1 MMVKQQR
8 PLTQAIA
15 LIASFLVAAC
25 GASRSSEVT
34 ASLGSGAPSTSA
46 PRSSPSTGPSSS
58 PGALELPARKRLT
71 DLISAWRSRNDVPG
85 VIVAT
90 RLGNSEP
97 LIVADGED
105 AESGAPLPSDGAFDV
120 ASITKTFTGALALD
134 LVDAGMLGLDD
145 SVDKYVNGFANGDR
159 ITIRHLLTHTSGLYP
174 QWGEVGDTPYGEE
187 MGDLVISDLEH
198 EFTPEEVLGLVE
210 DRPLEFSPGQGVRY
224 SNINT
229 ILLGEVIETATGADI
244 GTAYRER
251 LLDPLGLQDTY
262 YRVTE
267 EGPRPLPG
275 LFSTEDREPMSSAG
289 VPDRAL
295 LTFSAPGWGMI
306 TTPEDLLDWSVAF
319 LRDGARGREDLSLS
333 RFQVS
338 PTTGTGLG
346 VIPWSS
352 QHGACVFTTFGYAQD
367 ACGPF
372 DAVTGVGNALGT
384 SSMVA
389 YFPRWDL
396 TVVAIK
402 NTGVGMPPEVEDL
415 MFEIMRSAIEG
426 Q

>member
-1 MMVKQQR
+1 MVKQQR
-8 PLTQAIA
+8 PVTKAIA
-15 LIASFLVAAC
+15 LIASLLVAAC
-25 GASRSSEVT
+25 GASQPSQVTVSPRSST
-34 ASLGSGAPSTSA
+34 ASSSA
-46 PRSSPSTGPSSS
+46 PRSSPSARPSFGPA
-58 PGALELPARKRLT
+58 ALELPAPQRLT
-71 DLISAWRSRNDVPG
+71 KLISGWRSRNDVPG
-85 VIVAT
+85 VVVGM
-90 RLGNSEP
+90 RLGDGET
-97 LIVADGED
+97 LIVVDGED
-105 AESGAPLPSDGAFDV
+105 AESGEPLRADGPFDV
-120 ASITKTFTGALALD
+120 ASVTKTFTGALALD
-134 LVDAGMLGLDD
+134 LVDTGVLGLDD
-145 SVDKYVNGFANGDR
+145 PVARYVTGFPNGDR
-159 ITIRHLLTHTSGLYP
+159 ITVRHLLTHTSGLYP
-174 QWGEVGDTPYGEE
+174 QWGEVGDTPYGQE
-187 MGDLVISDLEH
+187 MSDLVVSDLEH
-198 EFTPEEVLGLVE
+198 EFTPEEILELVE
-210 DRPLEFSPGQGVRY
+210 DRPLEFSPGQGARY

-229 ILLGEVIETATGADI
+229 ILLGEMIEAATGADI

-251 LLDPLGLQDTY
+251 LLDPLVLDDTY

-275 LFSTEDREPMSSAG
+275 LFSTENREPISSAG
-289 VPDRAL
+289 VPERAL

-306 TTPEDLLDWSVAF
+306 TTVEDLLDWSVAF
-319 LRDGARGREDLSLS
+319 LRSGARGREDLLLS

-338 PTTGTGLG
+338 PTNGTGLG
-346 VIPWSS
+346 VIPWSI

-372 DAVTGVGNALGT
+372 DAVTGVGNAIGT

-415 MFEIMRSAIEG
+415 MFEIMRPAFEG